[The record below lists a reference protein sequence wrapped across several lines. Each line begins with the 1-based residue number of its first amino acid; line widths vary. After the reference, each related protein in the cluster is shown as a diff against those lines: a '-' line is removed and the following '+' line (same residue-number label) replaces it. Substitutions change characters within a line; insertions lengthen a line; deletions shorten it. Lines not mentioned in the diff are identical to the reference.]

1 MFKIAL
7 PSRDGIVDEHFG
19 HCEYFTLLTVDEG
32 RRVVEEERLTP
43 PPGCGCKS
51 NIIPVLVEKGVR
63 VLLGGNMG
71 EGAVMK
77 LRQNGIDV
85 VRGASG
91 PVAEAAAKWLAGEL
105 ADKQELC
112 TAHGHHHGG
121 CGEH

>member
-7 PSRDGIVDEHFG
+7 PTRDGAVDEHFG
-19 HCEYFTLLTVDEG
+19 HCEYFTLLAVDEN
-32 RRVVEEERLTP
+32 RRIVEEERLTP

-51 NIIPVLVEKGVR
+51 DIIPTLVGQGVT

-77 LRQNGIDV
+77 LRAHGIDV

-91 PVAEAAAKWLAGEL
+91 SVREAAVKWLAGEL
-105 ADKQELC
+105 VDRQEIC
-112 TAHGHHHGG
+112 KAHDHHHGG
-121 CGEH
+121 CGSH